1 VKKPLGF
8 VPSLG
13 LFVRGQVLVLVAAA
27 LVALG
32 GCASPVNMVSQ
43 WKDSSLDIPP
53 LQKVFVIVVSKDA
66 MRRRIWEET
75 YLRELKARGA
85 QAVASYTLYPDRVP
99 TEQELKGTLP
109 NEGYDGL
116 LATYYRG
123 NQEVSTYVPGTST
136 MQPDLVYDPWWGRYT
151 TVYNEVY
158 QEGYTETDLINSY
171 EITIW
176 TPHKP
181 SRETPYWSSMVEL
194 TNPGTT
200 QENSDRIVGK
210 VMSALEDDLVVSKV
224 K

>member
-1 VKKPLGF
+1 MKKPLGP
-8 VPSLG
+8 VPSPGPL
-13 LFVRGQVLVLVAAA
+13 VRGLVLVLVAAA
-27 LVALG
+27 LVAMS
-32 GCASPVNMVSQ
+32 GCASPVTMASQ

-53 LQKVFVIVVSKDA
+53 LQKVFVVVVSKDA

-75 YLRELKARGA
+75 FVRELKARGA

-99 TEQELKGTLP
+99 NEEDLKGSLG
-109 NEGYDGL
+109 NQGYDGL

-123 NQEVSTYVPGTST
+123 NQEVSTYVPPTST

-158 QEGYTETDLINSY
+158 TEGYTETDLINSY

-181 SRETPYWSSMVEL
+181 NRETPYWSSIVEL
-194 TNPGTT
+194 TNPATT
-200 QENSDRIVGK
+200 QDNSDRIVGK
-210 VMSALEDDLVVSKV
+210 VMEALESDLVVSKR